1 MRSDT
6 VRVLVTGHNGY
17 IGSVLTPMLT
27 EAGYEV
33 MGLDTF
39 YYDECTY
46 GPRPP
51 DAPGIRRD
59 IRDVGVEDLVGVDA
73 VIHLAALS
81 NDPLGDLRPEIT
93 YDINYAGSLRLAQTA
108 KMAGV
113 PRFLF
118 SSSCSLYGAS
128 AGDDMIDEDAAFNPV
143 TPYGESKIWAERDIR
158 RLADDTFSPTF
169 LRNAT
174 AYGFSPRLRTDV
186 VVNNLVGHA
195 VATREVLLQTDGS
208 QWRPL
213 IHVADICRA
222 FLAVLEA
229 PRQTVHNEAFNVGS
243 TAENYRIRDVARIVQ
258 DVVSGSLV
266 KLSGQAGPDLR
277 HYRVRCDK
285 FAERLNFETT
295 WTVERG
301 AKEMLAAFERY
312 GMTLAQL
319 TGPRVQRL
327 PRIKELLR
335 DARVGDDLRWLA
347 AEPALAVG
355 RRQP

>member
-1 MRSDT
+1 

-27 EAGYEV
+27 SAGYDV
-33 MGLDTF
+33 TGFDT
-39 YYDECTY
+39 YLYEECTY
-46 GPRPP
+46 GPAQPDPP
-51 DAPGIRRD
+51 AIRRD
-59 IRDVGVEDLVGVDA
+59 IRDVGIADLVGFDA

-93 YDINYAGSLRLAQTA
+93 YDINYAGSVRLARLA
-108 KMAGV
+108 KQAGV
-113 PRFLF
+113 PRFVF

-128 AGDDMIDEDAAFNPV
+128 PGDEMIDEEAAFNPV

-158 RLADDTFSPTF
+158 LLADDTFTPTF

-213 IHVADICRA
+213 VHVADICRA
-222 FLAVLEA
+222 FVAVLDA
-229 PRQTVHNEAFNVGS
+229 PRQAVHNEAFNVGS

-258 DVVSGSLV
+258 DVVPGSRV
-266 KLSGQAGPDLR
+266 ALSGQVGPDLR
-277 HYRVRCDK
+277 NYRVKCDK
-285 FAERLNFETT
+285 FAQRLSFETK
-295 WTVERG
+295 WTVESG
-301 AKEMLAAFERY
+301 AREMLAVFEHC
-312 GMTLAQL
+312 GLTLKQL
-319 TGPRVQRL
+319 TGPGLQRL

-347 AEPALAVG
+347 VEPALSLG
-355 RRQP
+355 PRQRE